1 MARIVLISPY
11 LKGGKNA
18 AKLAQRTRYVA
29 TRPGVELL
37 VDERSTLPATKKQ
50 QDFITRLLKSFPS
63 CWELI
68 EYEEYLD
75 HPTQGSASAFI
86 QQVQEDYMEALE
98 QKENFIDYISHRPG
112 VQKDGEHG
120 LWDAHGKVQ
129 NLAQAVREVAEHTGN
144 VWTPVVVLRRE
155 DAERLGY
162 DSAENWQALVN
173 ASICDIAKAYKI
185 RPENLRWYAAFHQ
198 KPNQVHIHMIIFS
211 ADPKEGYLTKEG
223 IRQVKSAFARRIY
236 YADRMHIYQQ
246 KDTARQELQTQTRKA
261 MLECIARLSSGAVEN
276 PRLEQLTEELAERLL
291 TVKGRKVYGYLP
303 PRVKAIVDTIVEELA
318 KDERVSAAYETWQTL
333 YEQVCL
339 DYDQRP
345 PKRLPLSRQKEF
357 RSVRNMVIQET
368 LQWMVER
375 QQCADAQRT
384 SGMLTESLS
393 SENSAAAKE
402 SHVIDTNPTIYL
414 EAKGGG
420 VPQEERQALTDE
432 QVERLL
438 DAIRG
443 LPPYVFVMIGLYA
456 GLRREEILALQWDSV
471 YLDTEA
477 PYLTVRRAWH
487 TEHNR
492 PVILTELKTKA
503 AERNIPLPDRLAEC
517 LKEAKKKSTSDYVI
531 ANQDGEPLSYTQFKR
546 LWQYIVTR
554 TAKPRIARKLV
565 DGKYVKYMLYPKLGE
580 KARNNGHVVYSLD
593 FEVTPH
599 MLRHT
604 YITNLIHASVDP
616 KTVQYLA
623 GHESNKITMDIYAK
637 VKYNKPEQLA
647 GVLSGAFAEWD
658 GGEYEAAQ

>member
-11 LKGGKNA
+11 LKGGQNA

-37 VDERSTLPATKKQ
+37 ADERSTLSATKKQ
-50 QDFITRLLKSFPS
+50 RDFITRLLKSFPS

-68 EYEEYLD
+68 EYEEYLE

-120 LWDAHGKVQ
+120 LWDANGKVK
-129 NLAQAVREVAEHTGN
+129 NLAQAVREVAEHPGN
-144 VWTPVVVLRRE
+144 VWTPVVALRRE

-223 IRQVKSAFARRIY
+223 IREMKSVFARRIY
-236 YADRMHIYQQ
+236 HADRMHIYQQ
-246 KDTARQELQTQTRKA
+246 KDTARQELQAQTRKA
-261 MLECIARLSSGAVEN
+261 MVECITQLEHGTSDN

-303 PRVKAIVDTIVEELA
+303 PRVKAIVDAIVEELA

-345 PKRLPLSRQKEF
+345 PKRLPLSQQKEF

-368 LQWMVER
+368 LQWIAER
-375 QQCADAQRT
+375 QRYADARRT
-384 SGMLTESLS
+384 PSTQEGPIIKKDAAEAAPEDSGSADAASKDAAPPVDEAAPAFSQQPDQTNQQKGSVPTGSDYYAPTVGEAVVRMLHHMSRIFED
-393 SENSAAAKE
+393 NSK
-402 SHVIDTNPTIYL
+402 IDQIH
-414 EAKGGG
+414 
-420 VPQEERQALTDE
+420 
-432 QVERLL
+432 
-438 DAIRG
+438 RG
-443 LPPYVFVMIGLYA
+443 LQIDRK
-456 GLRREEILALQWDSV
+456 RRQELQ
-471 YLDTEA
+471 
-477 PYLTVRRAWH
+477 R
-487 TEHNR
+487 
-492 PVILTELKTKA
+492 K
-503 AERNIPLPDRLAEC
+503 RLAM
-517 LKEAKKKSTSDYVI
+517 
-531 ANQDGEPLSYTQFKR
+531 GH
-546 LWQYIVTR
+546 
-554 TAKPRIARKLV
+554 KP
-565 DGKYVKYMLYPKLGE
+565 D
-580 KARNNGHVVYSLD
+580 D
-593 FEVTPH
+593 
-599 MLRHT
+599 
-604 YITNLIHASVDP
+604 
-616 KTVQYLA
+616 
-623 GHESNKITMDIYAK
+623 HE
-637 VKYNKPEQLA
+637 EQTF
-647 GVLSGAFAEWD
+647 G
-658 GGEYEAAQ
+658 

>member
-11 LKGGKNA
+11 LKGGQNA

-37 VDERSTLPATKKQ
+37 ADERSTLPATKKQ
-50 QDFITRLLKSFPS
+50 QDFIARLLKSFPS

-112 VQKDGEHG
+112 VEKDGEHG

-129 NLAQAVREVAEHTGN
+129 NLAQAVREVAEHSGN
-144 VWTPVVVLRRE
+144 VWTPVVALRRE
-155 DAERLGY
+155 DAQRLGY

-223 IRQVKSAFARRIY
+223 IREMKSVFARRIY
-236 YADRMHIYQQ
+236 HADRMHIYQQ
-246 KDTARQELQTQTRKA
+246 KDTARQELQAQTRKA
-261 MLECIARLSSGAVEN
+261 MVECIAQLEHGTSDN
-276 PRLEQLTEELAERLL
+276 PRLEQLTKELAERLL

-303 PRVKAIVDTIVEELA
+303 PRVKAIVDAIVEELA

-345 PKRLPLSRQKEF
+345 RKRLPLSQQKEF

-368 LQWMVER
+368 LQWIAER
-375 QQCADAQRT
+375 QRYANARRSSAT
-384 SGMLTESLS
+384 SVESLS
-393 SENSAAAKE
+393 PENSAAATKAKAE
-402 SHVIDTNPTIYL
+402 SSTPAVSVQPKSDRAASATSEDTGSADAAASKDTAPPVGEITPTHSQSSGQAGQIAPAGADYRAPTVGETVVRMLHHMSGIFEDNSKIDQIH
-414 EAKGGG
+414 
-420 VPQEERQALTDE
+420 
-432 QVERLL
+432 
-438 DAIRG
+438 RG
-443 LPPYVFVMIGLYA
+443 LQIDRKRRQE
-456 GLRREEILALQWDSV
+456 LRR
-471 YLDTEA
+471 
-477 PYLTVRRAWH
+477 
-487 TEHNR
+487 
-492 PVILTELKTKA
+492 K
-503 AERNIPLPDRLAEC
+503 RLAM
-517 LKEAKKKSTSDYVI
+517 
-531 ANQDGEPLSYTQFKR
+531 GH
-546 LWQYIVTR
+546 
-554 TAKPRIARKLV
+554 KP
-565 DGKYVKYMLYPKLGE
+565 D
-580 KARNNGHVVYSLD
+580 D
-593 FEVTPH
+593 
-599 MLRHT
+599 
-604 YITNLIHASVDP
+604 
-616 KTVQYLA
+616 
-623 GHESNKITMDIYAK
+623 HE
-637 VKYNKPEQLA
+637 EQT
-647 GVLSGAFAEWD
+647 FR
-658 GGEYEAAQ
+658 

>member
-11 LKGGKNA
+11 LKGGQNA

-50 QDFITRLLKSFPS
+50 RDFITRLLKSFPS

-112 VQKDGEHG
+112 VQKDGDHG

-144 VWTPVVVLRRE
+144 VWTPVVALRRE

-162 DSAENWQALVN
+162 DSAKNWQALVN

-223 IRQVKSAFARRIY
+223 IRELKSVFARRIY
-236 YADRMHIYQQ
+236 HADRMHIYQQ
-246 KDTARQELQTQTRKA
+246 KDTARQELQAQTRKA
-261 MLECIARLSSGAVEN
+261 MVECIAQLEHGTSDN

-303 PRVKAIVDTIVEELA
+303 PRVKAIVDAIVEELA
-318 KDERVSAAYETWQTL
+318 KDERVSVAYETWQTL

-345 PKRLPLSRQKEF
+345 RKRLPLSRQKEF
-357 RSVRNMVIQET
+357 RSVRNMIIQET
-368 LQWMVER
+368 LQWIAER
-375 QQCADAQRT
+375 QQHADVRRTPSAQEGPIIKKDAAEAAPEDSGSADAAASEGTTPPAVEDAPAFSQWSDHPDQQKGSAPAGADHHAHTVGETVVR
-384 SGMLTESLS
+384 MLHHMSRIFKD
-393 SENSAAAKE
+393 NSK
-402 SHVIDTNPTIYL
+402 IDQIH
-414 EAKGGG
+414 
-420 VPQEERQALTDE
+420 
-432 QVERLL
+432 
-438 DAIRG
+438 RG
-443 LPPYVFVMIGLYA
+443 LQID
-456 GLRREEILALQWDSV
+456 RKHRQELQ
-471 YLDTEA
+471 
-477 PYLTVRRAWH
+477 R
-487 TEHNR
+487 
-492 PVILTELKTKA
+492 K
-503 AERNIPLPDRLAEC
+503 RLAM
-517 LKEAKKKSTSDYVI
+517 
-531 ANQDGEPLSYTQFKR
+531 GH
-546 LWQYIVTR
+546 
-554 TAKPRIARKLV
+554 KP
-565 DGKYVKYMLYPKLGE
+565 D
-580 KARNNGHVVYSLD
+580 D
-593 FEVTPH
+593 
-599 MLRHT
+599 
-604 YITNLIHASVDP
+604 
-616 KTVQYLA
+616 
-623 GHESNKITMDIYAK
+623 HE
-637 VKYNKPEQLA
+637 EQT
-647 GVLSGAFAEWD
+647 FR
-658 GGEYEAAQ
+658 